1 MAFNLGAFIGGAS
14 KQIVSDIEREEE
26 YALKMKQISE
36 TEAMRQRSARASERR
51 KEQLVAE
58 EMASRLSLYYN
69 PKQVSEI
76 MGKGLGA
83 AQELVTMSSELASKG
98 FDPKPLYNF
107 SSDADMSE
115 EETAELVSA
124 VAATPNISTGVP
136 STVEATSEVS
146 QETDLE
152 ATGADS
158 AVTGTINLEY
168 YTTSMK
174 PADDEQATLDAAY
187 SIAIQK
193 SLTGKTQAIREKNSK
208 YAESLLEQ
216 IKKKDAAL
224 KGDDDAEDSSPFS
237 KSSIENMFK
246 TQMKLALDAN
256 EFSTD
261 QEGRL
266 SQKIGDR
273 VPEYNVAVIQ
283 ANTNIRLLNMGEDN
297 APMSLQ
303 VNALTKSNVQNAI
316 KKIQLHARKQ
326 NTDTDGAGG
335 ITDRRVN
342 ADSPFARYSSG
353 TDGSKVDMLQQNAK
367 RGKYKIGDIVY
378 TTTVQ
383 NGATITRMHV
393 YTGVSLSKQHNNF
406 IDAGKI

>member
-1 MAFNLGAFIGGAS
+1 MAFNLGAFVGGAS

-36 TEAMRQRSARASERR
+36 TEAMRQRSSRASERR
-51 KEQLVAE
+51 KEKLVAE

-83 AQELVTMSSELASKG
+83 AQELVTMSGELASKG

-124 VAATPNISTGVP
+124 VAATPTISTGAP

-193 SLTGKTQAIREKNSK
+193 SLTGKTPAIREKNSK
-208 YAESLLEQ
+208 YAESLLAQ

-224 KGDDDAEDSSPFS
+224 KDDDDADESSPFS
-237 KSSIENMFK
+237 QSSVVATFK
-246 TQMKLALDAN
+246 LEMKNALEELN
-256 EFSTD
+256 FSTD
-261 QEGRL
+261 TEGRL
-266 SQKIGDR
+266 QQKIGDR
-273 VPEYNVAVIQ
+273 VSEYNVAVIQ
-283 ANTNIRLLNMGEDN
+283 ANTNVRIANTGEDN
-297 APMSLQ
+297 LPMQPQ
-303 VNALTKSNVQNAI
+303 VQQLTKRNVENAV
-316 KKIQLHARKQ
+316 KKIQLHARRQ
-326 NTDTDGAGG
+326 HADTDNAGS
-335 ITDRRVN
+335 IKDRRVN
-342 ADSPFARYSSG
+342 ATEPFARYVKG
-353 TDGSKVDMLQQNAK
+353 ADGSQVDMLQQNAQNG
-367 RGKYKIGDIVY
+367 RYKIGDIVY
-378 TTTVQ
+378 TTSVV
-383 NGATITRMHV
+383 NGSTITKLHV
-393 YTGVSLSKQHNNF
+393 YTGVSLSNKHNNF

>member
-1 MAFNLGAFIGGAS
+1 MAFNLGAFVGGMS
-14 KQIVSDIEREEE
+14 KQIVSDIEREED

-51 KEQLVAE
+51 KEKLVAE
-58 EMASRLSLYYN
+58 EMASRLSLYYS
-69 PKQVSEI
+69 PDQVSEI

-83 AQELVTMSSELASKG
+83 AQELANMSSDLVSKG
-98 FDPKPLYNF
+98 FDPKPLYTF
-107 SSDADMSE
+107 SSEANMSE
-115 EETAELVSA
+115 GETAELVSA
-124 VAATPNISTGVP
+124 IAATPEIKTGVP

-152 ATGADS
+152 ATGS
-158 AVTGTINLEY
+158 PITGTINLDY
-168 YTTSMK
+168 YISSMK

-187 SIAIQK
+187 AIAIQK
-193 SLTGKTQAIREKNSK
+193 SINGKTEAIRNKNSK
-208 YAESLLEQ
+208 YAENLLSQ

-224 KGDDDAEDSSPFS
+224 KADDDSEESSPFS
-237 KSSIENMFK
+237 KSSIENIFK

-273 VPEYNVAVIQ
+273 VPEYNVAVIT
-283 ANTNIRLLNMGEDN
+283 ANSNIRLLNMGEDN
-297 APMSLQ
+297 TPMSKQL
-303 VNALTKSNVQNAI
+303 NMLTKNNVQNAV
-316 KKIQLHARKQ
+316 KKIQLHARRQ
-326 NTDTDGAGG
+326 HADTDNAGG

-342 ADSPFARYSSG
+342 VDQPFARYTKG
-353 TDGSKVDMLQQNAK
+353 ADGSNIDVLQQNAK
-367 RGKYKIGDIVY
+367 SGKYKIGDIVY
-378 TTTVQ
+378 TTTTQ
-383 NGATITRMHV
+383 NGATVTRMHV
-393 YTGVSLSKQHNNF
+393 YTGISLSDRHNNF